1 MPNETQ
7 KTISNWLEETVGMQ
21 SIDNQIMKLRREVE
35 EFFQAYDNEDIEN
48 MREELVDINIVS
60 QTIATLLGMRMVKA
74 RNEKMKI
81 NRERSWKTMPDGEIR
96 HV

>member
-1 MPNETQ
+1 MNETQ
-7 KTISNWLEETVGMQ
+7 KTISKWLDKTVGMQ

-35 EFFQAYDNEDIEN
+35 EFFTACENHDLDN

-60 QTIATLLGMRMVKA
+60 QTIATLLGMRMVQA
-74 RNEKMKI
+74 RNEKMKV
-81 NRERSWKTMPDGEIR
+81 NRARTWQTMEDGEIR